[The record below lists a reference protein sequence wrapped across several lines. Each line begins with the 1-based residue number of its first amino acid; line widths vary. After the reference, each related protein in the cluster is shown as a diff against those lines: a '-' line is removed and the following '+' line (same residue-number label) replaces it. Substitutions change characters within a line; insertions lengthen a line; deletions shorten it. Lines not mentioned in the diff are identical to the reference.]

1 MRTCYFQLSR
11 LSRLDLLVS
20 ASGGAFD
27 YCYSKAMNRNR
38 VVLVSDNYS
47 ESEARDLGVGYA
59 GSVQEAVDDALADV
73 GTNAQVGMLP
83 VGGLT
88 VPLME

>member
-1 MRTCYFQLSR
+1 
-11 LSRLDLLVS
+11 
-20 ASGGAFD
+20 
-27 YCYSKAMNRNR
+27 MNRNR

-59 GSVQEAVDDALADV
+59 NSVQEAVDNALADV
-73 GTNAQVGMLP
+73 GMDAKVGVLP

-88 VPLME
+88 VPLG

>member
-1 MRTCYFQLSR
+1 MPLNELMKLIRNGE
-11 LSRLDLLVS
+11 VS

-27 YCYSKAMNRNR
+27 YCYAKAMNRNQ

-47 ESEARDLGVGYA
+47 ESEAHDLGLSYA
-59 GSVQEAVDDALADV
+59 GSVQEAVDNALANIGSDGKV
-73 GTNAQVGMLP
+73 SVLP

-88 VPLME
+88 VPLVE